1 MPGRVGC
8 ILYMGVVTGL
18 IGLTPAQCQQPAGS
32 KVVSPQ
38 QPGPAQ
44 PGTVQQEPLPYAY
57 PSRSAR
63 PAPAA
68 QYSPLAA
75 QGGYRG
81 QKVTWYEALFRSLNP
96 KNIDWGMSWERRRSI
111 FLENS
116 IGNKYFVYTAALSLL
131 LVYSFVVIV
140 WQRWNHAERLRQLA
154 QRAADA
160 MNYAQYWKAGAENAA
175 RKHNT
180 HIEKCNRVIEAGE
193 SGLPAGDTAEVGAL
207 RQQVEGKR
215 VEVLNLTSENK
226 RLRHDLDQK
235 STVFA
240 DLSVRVDDATKK
252 IGSGNGPGN
261 GAQGG
266 ENSVQVAALVDRIN
280 RLEETL
286 RTVRLENERLK
297 GA

>member
-1 MPGRVGC
+1 
-8 ILYMGVVTGL
+8 
-18 IGLTPAQCQQPAGS
+18 
-32 KVVSPQ
+32 
-38 QPGPAQ
+38 
-44 PGTVQQEPLPYAY
+44 VQQEPLPYAY

-81 QKVTWYEALFRSLNP
+81 QKVSWYEALFRSLNP

-116 IGNKYFVYTAALSLL
+116 IGNKYFMYTAALSLL

-140 WQRWNHAERLRQLA
+140 WQRWNHTERLRQLA

-160 MNYAQYWKAGAENAA
+160 MNYAQYWKAGAEKAA
-175 RKHNT
+175 QKHNT

-193 SGLPAGDTAEVGAL
+193 SGVPAGDTADVGAL
-207 RQQVEGKR
+207 RQQVEGMR

-226 RLRHDLDQK
+226 RLRHDLEQK
-235 STVFA
+235 STVVA
-240 DLSVRVDDATKK
+240 DLSARVDDATKK
-252 IGSGNGPGN
+252 IGSGNGSGN
-261 GAQGG
+261 GTKGG
-266 ENSVQVAALVDRIN
+266 ENSVQVSTLVDRIN